1 MTRILVVE
9 EAFAARGGGVH
20 VMPKL
25 VLVDPPRA
33 PIAVVLVGPGGARR
47 TVRAS
52 VETAH
57 IRGPSGSFAML
68 RLHDVDMTD
77 VPPGT
82 EIHAGDGVTLR

>member
-1 MTRILVVE
+1 MTPILVVE

-20 VMPKL
+20 VLPKL
-25 VLVDPPRA
+25 VLVDPPRG
-33 PIAVVLVGPGGARR
+33 PIAVVLALPDGAERP
-47 TVRAS
+47 VQAS

-68 RLHDVDMTD
+68 RLHGVGVAD

-82 EIHAGDGVTLR
+82 EIRAGAGVTLR